1 MEGAMKTP
9 IIGIVSKNLTVKDFF
24 GWQWQRICD
33 SIRCAINK
41 NGGLVIGILPQKNN
55 QTFNQEDEHENIE
68 LTQFE
73 QERLLQ
79 TLKLC
84 DGIILQGGLSSHNYE
99 EFIAKYCYDNNI
111 PCLGICAGFNNIV
124 RALGGNTIKLINVDK
139 HDRPDLQYA
148 HSCNIIDKAS
158 LFYKIIKQ
166 DTFFVNSVHTYI
178 ANKIPASLSVVATS
192 DDEQVEVVEAKNKKF
207 YIGIKYHPE
216 LLIDKDDFEN
226 NIFKTFIDKCK

>member
-1 MEGAMKTP
+1 MKTP

-33 SIRCAINK
+33 SIRYAINK